1 MINKWYV
8 LTIDQIPFNVPDLGQ
23 LEVGLLADSIEGGIT
38 SGNGP
43 FCKLVEAKLED
54 QLGIHRALLTT
65 SCTHALELAG
75 LVSGLKIGD
84 EIIVPAF
91 TFVSTASAF
100 LINGVVPVFVDVEE
114 DTLNLNPVLV
124 EKAITRK
131 TKAICVVHYGGM
143 PANLIRLTELAR
155 QYNLLLIED
164 NAHGLYSKY
173 YGKYTGTFG
182 TFATQSF
189 HETKNVICGEG
200 GALLINDLNYVER
213 AETLREKGTNRSAFL
228 RGQVD
233 KYSWVEIG
241 SSWVLSDLLA
251 ALLWGQLQRADQI
264 NSRRLSIYNRYLD
277 ELAPWAEKF
286 NVRLPVRDK
295 NTECTGHLFHLRF
308 ENLEMR
314 SSFIQYLKDAD
325 ISSVFHYQALNVSD
339 VGRSIGGFVGQCPVS
354 ENASECLT
362 RLPIYS
368 LLTDDQ
374 QSRIIDRTTSFF
386 S

>member
-1 MINKWYV
+1 M
-8 LTIDQIPFNVPDLGQ
+8 
-23 LEVGLLADSIEGGIT
+23 
-38 SGNGP
+38 
-43 FCKLVEAKLED
+43 VEAKLED
-54 QLGIHRALLTT
+54 QLGIHRTLLTT

-114 DTLNLNPVLV
+114 DTLNLNPALV
-124 EKAITRK
+124 EKAITPK
-131 TKAICVVHYGGM
+131 TKAICVVHYGGI
-143 PANLIRLTELAR
+143 PANMKRLTELAR

-277 ELAPWAEKF
+277 ELTPWAEKY
-286 NVRLPVRDK
+286 NVRLPVKDK
-295 NTECTGHLFHLRF
+295 NTEHTGHLFHLRF
-308 ENLEMR
+308 ENLEIR
-314 SSFIQYLKDAD
+314 TSFIQYLKDVE

-374 QSRIIDRTTSFF
+374 QTQIIDRTISFF